1 VATLG
6 LSSIKSKFMKSPKL
20 FLLTICTCLLVL
32 NSFAQCT
39 TGCTTT
45 VSTTTTTNYTVAAGQ
60 QLCVTA
66 TGKITGNITLTGGT
80 VCNMG
85 TIQAPVFTVTNGI
98 INNYGYI
105 LQLGNLELSGTSI
118 LNNYNF
124 VEVEVKFLVN
134 PTAKYLT
141 QNAQAVL
148 WVYRFS
154 TTFTPNAN
162 ANYAKLCRKIDGG
175 TYLASD
181 GFLYFK
187 YDEEYVAGTCKYKIY
202 DNNRGVVMSNGT
214 DALPVKA
221 YGDNR
226 YALKVACK
234 IPLGDYVLEVTND
247 KNEVSYLRFKVN
259 VQQYCP

>member
-1 VATLG
+1 MNYKNSL
-6 LSSIKSKFMKSPKL
+6 LQIMF
-20 FLLTICTCLLVL
+20 FLLFAIE
-32 NSFAQCT
+32 SFAQCT

-45 VSTTTTTNYTVAAGQ
+45 VSTTTTTNYPVPAGQ
-60 QLCVTA
+60 HLCITASGKVT
-66 TGKITGNITLTGGT
+66 GSITLNGGT

-85 TIQAPVFTVTNGI
+85 TIQASSFIVTSGV

-105 LQLGNLELSGTSI
+105 LQVGNLELSNAST

-124 VEVEVKFLVN
+124 VEVAQKFLVN
-134 PTAKYLT
+134 PPAKYLA
-141 QNAQAVL
+141 QNTQAVL
-148 WVYRFS
+148 WVYPFS
-154 TTFTPNAN
+154 TTINPAAN
-162 ANYAKLCRKIDGG
+162 PNYAKLCRKVDGG

-181 GFLYFK
+181 GFLYFQ
-187 YDEEYVAGTCKYKIY
+187 YDEEYVAGTFQYKIY
-202 DNNRGVVMSNGT
+202 DNKHDVVMSNST

-226 YALKVACK
+226 YQLKVACK
-234 IPLGDYVLEVTND
+234 IPLGDYMLEVTND

>member
-1 VATLG
+1 ML
-6 LSSIKSKFMKSPKL
+6 
-20 FLLTICTCLLVL
+20 
-32 NSFAQCT
+32 FAQCT

-45 VSTTTTTNYTVAAGQ
+45 VSTSTTTNYPPVAAGQ
-60 QLCVTA
+60 QLCITA
-66 TGKITGNITLTGGT
+66 TGKVSGSITLTGGT

-85 TIQAPVFTVTNGI
+85 TIQASSFTVTNGI

-105 LQLGNLELSGTSI
+105 LQVGNLELSNTSV

-124 VEVEVKFLVN
+124 VEIAAKFLVN
-134 PTAKYLT
+134 PNAKYLP
-141 QNAQAVL
+141 QNDQAIL
-148 WVYRFS
+148 WVYPFS
-154 TTFTPNAN
+154 TTLTFNPK
-162 ANYAKLCRKIDGG
+162 ANYAKLCRKVDGG

-187 YDEEYVAGTCKYKIY
+187 YDEEYVAGTFKYKIY
-202 DNNRGVVMSNGT
+202 DNNHTILMSNVT

-226 YALKVACK
+226 YVLQVACR
-234 IPLGDYVLEVTND
+234 IPLGDYMLEVTND